1 MLKDA
6 ECFTHIYLRTGRTDM
21 RLGIDGLLAVIGGQ
35 MELDPTEPGSI
46 FLFAVAKK
54 DRIKALI
61 FLREMDGYCVINAL
75 LETAR
80 ISGHGMKARPGS

>member
-6 ECFTHIYLRTGRTDM
+6 ECFTHIY
-21 RLGIDGLLAVIGGQ
+21 
-35 MELDPTEPGSI
+35 
-46 FLFAVAKK
+46 
-54 DRIKALI
+54 
-61 FLREMDGYCVINAL
+61 VINAL

>member
-21 RLGIDGLLAVIGGQ
+21 RLGIDGLLTVIGGQ

-46 FLFAVAKK
+46 FLFCGRKK

-61 FLREMDGYCVINAL
+61 LREMDGYCVINAL

-80 ISGHGMKARPGS
+80 ISGHGMNARPGS